1 MKFNVLFV
9 IVKSGLL
16 QIRER
21 REGETVQVLEMW
33 ILVNFMWGLLFFQK
47 IFDSDELIDLNQE
60 VIKNEK
66 DNKPF

>member
-1 MKFNVLFV
+1 MDFSKFYVGTF
-9 IVKSGLL
+9 
-16 QIRER
+16 
-21 REGETVQVLEMW
+21 
-33 ILVNFMWGLLFFQK
+33 

>member
-1 MKFNVLFV
+1 M

-47 IFDSDELIDLNQE
+47 FFDSDELIDLNQE

>member
-1 MKFNVLFV
+1 MCNYFDFPDVTFNVLFV

-33 ILVNFMWGLLFFQK
+33 ILVNFMWGLLFLQ
-47 IFDSDELIDLNQE
+47 
-60 VIKNEK
+60 
-66 DNKPF
+66 

>member
-1 MKFNVLFV
+1 M

-47 IFDSDELIDLNQE
+47 NFDSDELIDLNQE

>member
-1 MKFNVLFV
+1 M